1 MSDRRIRSHSQNFL
15 RSPQFVAD
23 LLSKTDINRDDMV
36 LEIGA
41 GKGLITR
48 ELAKRS
54 GKVVA
59 IEVDPTLAAGLRQE
73 LGDLENVSILEAD
86 FLGWRLP
93 NYPYKVFSN
102 IPFNMTADI
111 VGKLLDVGPAPSVT
125 YLIMQDKAAERF
137 IGDPVAKN
145 SQTSVLLQVVY
156 EMGVLAQ
163 VSRRQ
168 FEPMPAVDAVL
179 AFFRRR
185 DSSLVEPQRRQLFR
199 DFVIYAYNQW
209 RPTVLDSLQK
219 VFSSH
224 QRGIID
230 RELGIGTLKPSE
242 LSVDQWLKLFA
253 AFTTYVPDS
262 RKALVV
268 GAESRLKEQQRKLT
282 RLHRTR

>member
-23 LLSKTDINRDDMV
+23 LLSKTDINRDDIV

-93 NYPYKVFSN
+93 NHPYKVFSN

-185 DSSLVEPQRRQLFR
+185 DPSLVEPQRRQLFR

-230 RELGIGTLKPSE
+230 RELGIGALKPSE

-253 AFTTYVPDS
+253 AFTTHVPDS